1 MRRLLDAYSHRNP
14 ATGYCQS
21 MNFIAASLLLHM
33 PEPRAFWAFCCLLEL
48 ALPDGLHAS
57 QLHGVN
63 SSSSSS
69 SRRRS
74 RRRRRRTSRLH
85 ASQLHGVNPSYLLP
99 TTYILLTSY

>member
-21 MNFIAASLLLHM
+21 MNFIAACLLLHM

-57 QLHGVN
+57 QLHGVTG
-63 SSSSSS
+63 
-69 SRRRS
+69 SRVRDS
-74 RRRRRRTSRLH
+74 D
-85 ASQLHGVNPSYLLP
+85 G
-99 TTYILLTSY
+99 